1 MHASPVVQQTW
12 SRRPELLKTAVPTRR
27 QVEPAQ
33 INPIA
38 REEHAPVRRTATYV
52 FERFARGRIGEA
64 H

>member
-52 FERFARGRIGEA
+52 FERFARGRIGET